1 MTMWHCWARKS
12 GATRAGFAVL
22 LKFFQQHARFPVGP
36 DDLPL
41 GALNY
46 IAAQISIPV
55 DALGSY
61 WGGRS
66 IKYHR
71 AKIRSHFRFREFASA
86 DEARL
91 AEWLAER
98 VCPSEVRESALLEA
112 LLSRCR

>member
-91 AEWLAER
+91 AGWLAER